1 MTWLIPAAGSMRD
14 QLATTIG
21 RIAADQGTPIF
32 EPHVTLA
39 PLSDCEP
46 DEAVRALTPV
56 ASQAAALDIS
66 FSAVGQE
73 QAYFRSLFLRADPSP
88 QLTQLNEAAR
98 RALRLAEAPY
108 MPHLSLLYSDLTD
121 QQKQPIATGLDLVLP
136 LTIRIRGIQLW
147 ASHPSGVTGWTRVAE
162 LPLPGHG

>member
-1 MTWLIPAAGSMRD
+1 MTWLVPAAGPARD

-21 RIAADQGTPIF
+21 RTAAEQGTPVF

-39 PLSDCEP
+39 PLIDCEP

-56 ASQAAALDIS
+56 ASQAVTLDIS
-66 FSAVGQE
+66 LSAVGQE
-73 QAYFRSLFLRADPSP
+73 QVYFRSLFLRADPSA
-88 QLTQLNEAAR
+88 QLMQLHEAAR
-98 RALRLAEAPY
+98 QALRLAEAPY

-121 QQKQPIATGLDLVLP
+121 QQKQPIAAGLGLALP
-136 LTIRIRGIQLW
+136 LTIPIRAIELW
-147 ASHPSGVTGWTRVAE
+147 ASHTSGVTGWTRVAE